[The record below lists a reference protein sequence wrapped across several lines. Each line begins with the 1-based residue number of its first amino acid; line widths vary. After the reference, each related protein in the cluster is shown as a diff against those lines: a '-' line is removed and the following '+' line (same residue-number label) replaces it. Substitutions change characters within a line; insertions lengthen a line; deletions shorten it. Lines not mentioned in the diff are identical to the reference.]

1 MHFNSSPAVECHGS
15 GRLGLWSTAE
25 PAYSGERQP
34 RSLSVRTAAGQ
45 RVSILNDDLPV
56 ECSASDWGSEC
67 GHSYA
72 HSDSGLR
79 LSMPLPSPQMTS
91 NGQSFSL
98 PSPQMTSIRLPS
110 LSSLIGAV
118 NISRHMSGTHTYGQ
132 DHVMCTYK
140 SASPTYSQTNGQ
152 SQGKRK
158 YKCTFDGCGKAFT
171 TSGHLSRHFRIHTG
185 EKNYQCLHPGCTSRF
200 SRQDNMMQHY
210 RTHLSPRSRRTR
222 TVRATTTSGYSSVL
236 AGYPVPVDTATGSTL
251 APYKHSVVQHSP
263 PSAMQWSFF

>member
-1 MHFNSSPAVECHGS
+1 MHFNSSPAIECHGS

-25 PAYSGERQP
+25 PAYTCERQP

-45 RVSILNDDLPV
+45 RVSILNDDLPA
-56 ECSASDWGSEC
+56 ECSASEWGSEC

-72 HSDSGLR
+72 HSDSALR

-91 NGQSFSL
+91 DCQSFPL

-110 LSSLIGAV
+110 LASLIGAV
-118 NISRHMSGTHTYGQ
+118 NISRQMADSQTYGQ
-132 DHVMCTYK
+132 SHDIRIYK
-140 SASPTYSQTNGQ
+140 STSPTYSQTDGQ
-152 SQGKRK
+152 SQCKRK

-210 RTHLSPRSRRTR
+210 RTHLSPRSRRMR
-222 TVRATTTSGYSSVL
+222 TVRAITTSRYSSVL
-236 AGYPVPVDTATGSTL
+236 ASYPVPVNTATGSAL
-251 APYKHSVVQHSP
+251 APYKHSVAQHST
-263 PSAMQWSFF
+263 PSAMHWSFF